1 MPSATPGRYQSRLF
15 NFLNRQSHRFTNQC
29 DRAVRHLKVAAVWG
43 AQILLYPMYLLV
55 QASLSVGRQLS
66 WAAQAGWPQLK
77 AFTQPQPQETPP
89 AVDTPIQRVL
99 SAVNSLELQ
108 VERLEV
114 RGVIAYSP
122 SGMKTAKQ
130 DIVQVES
137 LDHSANLAYGK
148 AHGEQLSNL
157 QSATSSTL
165 QPATPQGLINKR
177 CVIQGVATLI
187 ETRTLVLVTVDNQIL
202 DILTPQQQQKLASK
216 ISWEM
221 ADLLRQWRLAQA
233 SERQR
238 VQRLGTTVYQ
248 RRLLPP
254 IRLFWQLMAWVQTSP
269 VAIAANLFQESTLV
283 SSPKLKTSQLK
294 VKRFNLQSS
303 NLQPLTFQPSNLQP
317 NNLQPSTPIQ
327 GALAFLDRTV
337 AELESHKLDPVS
349 EAVVALSDRVALTLR
364 DRTQKLLQRFQ
375 SITPERPDA
384 SLEASQPNRFRIQAL
399 IYAAIEYF
407 FGRHRSNLSWT
418 DSQEQQA
425 ISANPQGQFN
435 RLSGYHST
443 AVPPVGQPSNLEL
456 ADTDEPDP
464 WLSLGDLY
472 GNPEQP
478 RRTQNPKSE
487 VQLPEAVHSKT
498 PKTPGNSAWR
508 FLKRHLSLKQP
519 PGKLAVPGTP
529 EQKVEPPKSVVQTPI
544 VKTQSVQR
552 GTPPTRIKPQ
562 KGLRPSSAQGAP
574 LPLTKPKT
582 QSSVAVG
589 SGSKS
594 ASRATPVTSGITT
607 PSTPSSDTNLE
618 PAHDW
623 IETQATPNGYV
634 KHPLEQFLE
643 WLDTAMLYLEEL
655 VVKIWRWVRR
665 SL

>member
-1 MPSATPGRYQSRLF
+1 MPSASPGRYQSRLF
-15 NFLNRQSHRFTNQC
+15 NFLNRQSRRLTDQC

-43 AQILLYPMYLLV
+43 AQILLYPIYLLV

-114 RGVIAYSP
+114 RGVIAYNP
-122 SGMKTAKQ
+122 SGIKTAKQ

-137 LDHSANLAYGK
+137 LDHSANLADGN

-157 QSATSSTL
+157 QPATSSNL
-165 QPATPQGLINKR
+165 QPATYQESTSELCLIH
-177 CVIQGVATLI
+177 GVATLI

-221 ADLLRQWRLAQA
+221 ADLLRQWRLAQS
-233 SERQR
+233 SERKR
-238 VQRLGTTVYQ
+238 VQRLGTTVNQ

-254 IRLFWQLMAWVQTSP
+254 MRLFWQLMAWVQTSP

-303 NLQPLTFQPSNLQP
+303 NLQSS
-317 NNLQPSTPIQ
+317 NLQPSTPIQ

-337 AELESHKLDPVS
+337 AELESHQLVPGS

-364 DRTQKLLQRFQ
+364 DRTHKLLQRFQ

-384 SLEASQPNRFRIQAL
+384 SLEASQPNRFQIQAL

-443 AVPPVGQPSNLEL
+443 ALPPVGQPSNLEL

-478 RRTQNPKSE
+478 RRTQNPKPKI
-487 VQLPEAVHSKT
+487 QLPEPAHSKT
-498 PKTPGNSAWR
+498 PTPGNSAWR

-519 PGKLAVPGTP
+519 PGKLAVPSRG
-529 EQKVEPPKSVVQTPI
+529 EQKVEPPKLVVPTPI

-552 GTPPTRIKPQ
+552 GTPPTRIKTP
-562 KGLRPSSAQGAP
+562 KGLRPGSAQEAP
-574 LPLTKPKT
+574 LPLTLAKPKT

-594 ASRATPVTSGITT
+594 ASRATPVTSAITT

-634 KHPLEQFLE
+634 KHPLEQLLE

-655 VVKIWRWVRR
+655 VVKIWRWVRQR
-665 SL
+665 L

>member
-1 MPSATPGRYQSRLF
+1 MPSASPGRYQSRLF
-15 NFLNRQSHRFTNQC
+15 NFLNRQSHRFTAQC

-55 QASLSVGRQLS
+55 QTSLSVGRQLS

-89 AVDTPIQRVL
+89 AVDTPIQQVL

-108 VERLEV
+108 IERLEI

-130 DIVQVES
+130 EIVQVES
-137 LDHSANLAYGK
+137 LDHSANLADGN
-148 AHGEQLSNL
+148 AHGEQLSSL
-157 QSATSSTL
+157 QSAT
-165 QPATPQGLINKR
+165 PQELVNQR
-177 CVIQGVATLI
+177 YVIQGVATLI

-221 ADLLRQWRLAQA
+221 AFLLRQWRLAQA
-233 SERQR
+233 SERKR
-238 VQRLGTTVYQ
+238 VQRLGTSVNQ

-254 IRLFWQLMAWVQTSP
+254 MRLFWQLMAWVQTSP

-283 SSPKLKTSQLK
+283 SSPDLKTSQLK
-294 VKRFNLQSS
+294 VKRFNLRSS
-303 NLQPLTFQPSNLQP
+303 NLQPLTVQPS
-317 NNLQPSTPIQ
+317 NLQPSTPIQ
-327 GALAFLDRTV
+327 GAFAFLDRTV
-337 AELESHKLDPVS
+337 AELESHQLVPGS
-349 EAVVALSDRVALTLR
+349 EAVVALSDRVALTVR
-364 DRTQKLLQRFQ
+364 DRTHKLLQRFQ

-384 SLEASQPNRFRIQAL
+384 SLEASQPNRFQIQAL

-425 ISANPQGQFN
+425 ISTNPQGQFHQ
-435 RLSGYHST
+435 LSGYHST
-443 AVPPVGQPSNLEL
+443 ALPPVGQPSNLEL
-456 ADTDEPDP
+456 AATDESDP

-472 GNPEQP
+472 GNPQQP
-478 RRTQNPKSE
+478 RRTQNPKPKI
-487 VQLPEAVHSKT
+487 QLPEAVHSKT

-519 PGKLAVPGTP
+519 PGKLTVPSTP
-529 EQKVEPPKSVVQTPI
+529 EQKVQPPKSVVPTPI
-544 VKTQSVQR
+544 VKTQGIQR
-552 GTPPTRIKPQ
+552 GTPPTRIKPP
-562 KGLRPSSAQGAP
+562 KGLRPSSAQRAP

-582 QSSVAVG
+582 QSSVTVG
-589 SGSKS
+589 SRSKS
-594 ASRATPVTSGITT
+594 ASRATPVTNAIT
-607 PSTPSSDTNLE
+607 TPSSDTNLE

-634 KHPLEQFLE
+634 KHPLEQLLE

-655 VVKIWRWVRR
+655 VVKIWRWVRQR
-665 SL
+665 L

>member
-1 MPSATPGRYQSRLF
+1 
-15 NFLNRQSHRFTNQC
+15 
-29 DRAVRHLKVAAVWG
+29 
-43 AQILLYPMYLLV
+43 
-55 QASLSVGRQLS
+55 
-66 WAAQAGWPQLK
+66 
-77 AFTQPQPQETPP
+77 
-89 AVDTPIQRVL
+89 
-99 SAVNSLELQ
+99 
-108 VERLEV
+108 
-114 RGVIAYSP
+114 
-122 SGMKTAKQ
+122 
-130 DIVQVES
+130 
-137 LDHSANLAYGK
+137 
-148 AHGEQLSNL
+148 
-157 QSATSSTL
+157 
-165 QPATPQGLINKR
+165 
-177 CVIQGVATLI
+177 
-187 ETRTLVLVTVDNQIL
+187 
-202 DILTPQQQQKLASK
+202 
-216 ISWEM
+216 
-221 ADLLRQWRLAQA
+221 
-233 SERQR
+233 
-238 VQRLGTTVYQ
+238 
-248 RRLLPP
+248 
-254 IRLFWQLMAWVQTSP
+254 MAWVQTSP

-294 VKRFNLQSS
+294 VKRFNLQ
-303 NLQPLTFQPSNLQP
+303 PLTFQPSNLQP
-317 NNLQPSTPIQ
+317 SNLQPSTPIQ

-337 AELESHKLDPVS
+337 AELESHQLVPGS

-384 SLEASQPNRFRIQAL
+384 SLEESQPNRFRIQAL

-443 AVPPVGQPSNLEL
+443 ALPPVGQPSNLEL

-472 GNPEQP
+472 GNPQQP
-478 RRTQNPKSE
+478 RRTQNPKPKI
-487 VQLPEAVHSKT
+487 QLPEAVHSKT
-498 PKTPGNSAWR
+498 PTPGNSAWR

-519 PGKLAVPGTP
+519 PGKLAVPSTG
-529 EQKVEPPKSVVQTPI
+529 EQKVEPPKLVVPTPI

-562 KGLRPSSAQGAP
+562 NGLRPGSAQGAP
-574 LPLTKPKT
+574 LPLTLTKPKT

-589 SGSKS
+589 SGSQRV
-594 ASRATPVTSGITT
+594 SRATPVTSGIT
-607 PSTPSSDTNLE
+607 TPSSDTNLE

-634 KHPLEQFLE
+634 KHPLEQLLE

-655 VVKIWRWVRR
+655 VVKIWRWVRQR
-665 SL
+665 L